1 MSPLGVARRIATLCA
16 LVCGASS
23 AALGATAEPG
33 DGRKLAQT
41 FCSACHQVEPDT
53 TMPSPNANAPAFAAI
68 AATPGMTDLAIRV
81 FLRSPHPTMPNFLLS
96 EAEIDGV
103 IAYIGRFRAK

>member
-1 MSPLGVARRIATLCA
+1 MDRLDVARRIGTVLA
-16 LVCGASS
+16 LLCGASTPVLAQS
-23 AALGATAEPG
+23 TPAG

-53 TMPSPNANAPAFAAI
+53 TMPSPNADAPTFAAI

-96 EAEIDGV
+96 EPEIDGV
-103 IAYIGRFRAK
+103 VAYIGRFRAK

>member
-1 MSPLGVARRIATLCA
+1 MGPLGVARRIAIMLA
-16 LVCGASS
+16 LLCGAAP
-23 AALGATAEPG
+23 AALAQSTDAG

-53 TMPSPNANAPAFAAI
+53 TMPSPNADAPTFAAI

-96 EAEIDGV
+96 EPEIDGV
-103 IAYIGRFRAK
+103 VAYIGRFRTK